1 MDNKQPMQ
9 KRTVN
14 KLITYM
20 SFIFLSKFFS
30 KTIFI
35 SSKLDGVAWDI
46 EERKLVKRKASYTV
60 IHYDDRMV

>member
-1 MDNKQPMQ
+1 
-9 KRTVN
+9 
-14 KLITYM
+14 M

-60 IHYDDRMV
+60 KHYDGGMV